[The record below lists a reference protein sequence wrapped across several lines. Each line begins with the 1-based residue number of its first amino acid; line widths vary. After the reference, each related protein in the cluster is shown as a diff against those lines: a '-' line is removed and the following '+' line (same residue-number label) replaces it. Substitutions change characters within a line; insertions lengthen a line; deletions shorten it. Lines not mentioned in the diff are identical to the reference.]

1 MIRAMTTFPVPF
13 RKIETD
19 QLMGKSWTLRLTR
32 LEDYILSQK
41 MGLERAT
48 VLQFYTK
55 ESLPICKGRRGLSVR
70 DVISPA
76 AGSSDRDRIS
86 GSARSESRPDR
97 GRLPFVAVAPPSR
110 SAI

>member
-41 MGLERAT
+41 KWDWRELLFYSSTPRSPFLSAKEEGGFLP
-48 VLQFYTK
+48 VLNTRNTKAVSQNFFPASNGALLAYLHKGNQF
-55 ESLPICKGRRGLSVR
+55 LFGRV
-70 DVISPA
+70 
-76 AGSSDRDRIS
+76 
-86 GSARSESRPDR
+86 
-97 GRLPFVAVAPPSR
+97 
-110 SAI
+110 